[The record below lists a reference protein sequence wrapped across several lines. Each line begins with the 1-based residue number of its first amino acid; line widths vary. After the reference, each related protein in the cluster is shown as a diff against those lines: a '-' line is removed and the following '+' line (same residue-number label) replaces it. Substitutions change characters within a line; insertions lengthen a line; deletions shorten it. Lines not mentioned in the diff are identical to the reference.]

1 MLLDL
6 AESLACPRCG
16 PPRGLIVLVEQMS
29 GRRIRA
35 GRLDCPAC
43 EARFPLIGGEID
55 FRVSSSREPLLE
67 ERGPSGLEEDLG
79 SSSAEE
85 RAGVVAALLGIR
97 EGRGL
102 LVLGPGLERSAS
114 RVAELSGGC
123 EVLQLE
129 GQSSGFRIDDG
140 EREPDGSATGSVTC
154 LRGISGDA
162 IPLLSSR
169 ALGVVLDR
177 GGPREIDEAA
187 RILSHGGRLVILRP
201 GTAAASLEADPRF
214 AILARDERALVATIG
229 GDS

>member
-16 PPRGLIVLVEQMS
+16 PPRGLIVLVEQMN
-29 GRRIRA
+29 GRRITA

-43 EARFPLIGGEID
+43 EARFPLSGGEID
-55 FRVSSSREPLLE
+55 FRESSSRETPLE
-67 ERGPSGLEEDLG
+67 EGAQSGLEAVHG
-79 SSSAEE
+79 SSSPEE
-85 RAGVVAALLGIR
+85 RAVVASALLGIR

-102 LVLGPGLERSAS
+102 LVLGPGLERSAA
-114 RVAELSGGC
+114 RIAELSGGC

-129 GQSSGFRIDDG
+129 GRSSGSRMG
-140 EREPDGSATGSVTC
+140 EGVRDPGETAAGSVTC
-154 LRGISGDA
+154 LRGTSGDA

-177 GGPREIDEAA
+177 GRPRDIDEAA

-201 GTAAASLEADPRF
+201 GPAAASLEADARF
-214 AILARDERALVATIG
+214 ELLARDERALVATVG